1 MLNDLGQLSLFIIQK
16 MIEKKISFL
25 TVLKLSSNSNCCFC
39 SEITWMIPSTTAT
52 IKATEIIIRDTHV
65 KTCEVLRLFCQS
77 FTFSVSA

>member
-1 MLNDLGQLSLFIIQK
+1 MLNDLGQLSLSIIQK
-16 MIEKKISFL
+16 MIGKKFHFL
-25 TVLKLSSNSNCCFC
+25 PVLKLSSNSDSCFC

-65 KTCEVLRLFCQS
+65 KTCEVLHLFCLS